1 MAFEGFDF
9 LSAEEDMSKKVEEL
23 ASILENVAKIFLNGI
38 GSLEKLLDRLQG
50 RLTKVET
57 QMETLLKLGV
67 TSGSG
72 KVIDSEA
79 VTSSSPKLSQE
90 TMLRA
95 EIASPPPKTPT
106 SPMGAT
112 SGMGIQAQIQSELRS
127 FLARRRAAIEQPEDT
142 EE

>member
-1 MAFEGFDF
+1 MTLEGFDF

-23 ASILENVAKIFLNGI
+23 AKVLQNVANIFLNGI
-38 GSLEKLLDRLQG
+38 GSLEELLDRLQG

-57 QMETLLKLGV
+57 QMETLLRLGV

-72 KVIDSEA
+72 KVIDSET
-79 VTSSSPKLSQE
+79 VTASSSELSQE
-90 TMLRA
+90 AVLKPDLAT
-95 EIASPPPKTPT
+95 PPPKTPT
-106 SPMGAT
+106 SPMGAS

-127 FLARRRAAIEQPEDT
+127 FLARRRAAIEQPEDS

>member
-23 ASILENVAKIFLNGI
+23 AKVLENVANIFLNGI
-38 GSLEKLLDRLQG
+38 GSLEKLLDTLQS

-57 QMETLLKLGV
+57 QMETLLRLGV

-72 KVIDSEA
+72 KVIDSETVA
-79 VTSSSPKLSQE
+79 ASSPKPSHE
-90 TMLRA
+90 AMLKPD
-95 EIASPPPKTPT
+95 IAAPPPKTPT
-106 SPMGAT
+106 SPMAAT

-127 FLARRRAAIEQPEDT
+127 FLARRRAAIEQREDS

>member
-23 ASILENVAKIFLNGI
+23 AKILENVANIFLSGI
-38 GSLEKLLDRLQG
+38 GSLEKLLDKLQS

-57 QMETLLKLGV
+57 QMDTMLRLGV

-79 VTSSSPKLSQE
+79 VTASSPEPGTEPAPTPGLAGPS
-90 TMLRA
+90 
-95 EIASPPPKTPT
+95 PKTPT
-106 SPMGAT
+106 SPMSQGG
-112 SGMGIQAQIQSELRS
+112 GMGIQAQIQSELRS
-127 FLARRRAAIEQPEDT
+127 FLARRRAAIESR
-142 EE
+142 EESEE